1 MSFMAITRKCVQ
13 VSTPDHLE
21 TKKFPAWAGS
31 VWRKD
36 ATRPSVS
43 RSNTRKSSL
52 ECAAPT
58 ERDIPTRG
66 LSRWRTALARVD
78 HGNTVQDGILEITEF
93 ASWTVF
99 LIGQSRDTGEDVGDG
114 RLKAFVQ
121 SLVMEQVAVVGSEG
135 LEGRQGFVKVRHPL
149 IMQTFVRVSNG

>member
-13 VSTPDHLE
+13 VSTPDHLKA
-21 TKKFPAWAGS
+21 KKFPAWAGS

-36 ATRPSVS
+36 ATRPGVS

-78 HGNTVQDGILEITEF
+78 HGNTVQDGILKIPEF

-99 LIGQSRDTGEDVGDG
+99 LIDSSRDTGQNAGDG
-114 RLKAFVQ
+114 GLETLVQ
-121 SLVMEQVAVVGSEG
+121 PLIVEQVAVVSGEG
-135 LEGRQGFVKVRHPL
+135 FQ
-149 IMQTFVRVSNG
+149 